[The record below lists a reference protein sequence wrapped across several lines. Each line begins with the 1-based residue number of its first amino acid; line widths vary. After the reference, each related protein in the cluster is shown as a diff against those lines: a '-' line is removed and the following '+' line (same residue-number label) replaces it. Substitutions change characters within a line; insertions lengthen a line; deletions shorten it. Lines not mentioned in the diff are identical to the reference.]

1 MDIVK
6 SGRKKLGITEQEL
19 GRSCQVHQTYI
30 EKLENGKR
38 KPSVKMMLKL
48 SLALSIC
55 PFVIFKEATNCCN
68 ECQLDCHFD
77 TDLIE

>member
-6 SGRKKLGITEQEL
+6 NGRKKLGMTEQEFAKA
-19 GRSCQVHQTYI
+19 CQVHQTYI

-38 KPSVKMMLKL
+38 KPSIKMMLKL
-48 SLALSIC
+48 SLVLRIC

-68 ECQLDCHFD
+68 ECQLNCHLD
-77 TDLIE
+77 HNLLE